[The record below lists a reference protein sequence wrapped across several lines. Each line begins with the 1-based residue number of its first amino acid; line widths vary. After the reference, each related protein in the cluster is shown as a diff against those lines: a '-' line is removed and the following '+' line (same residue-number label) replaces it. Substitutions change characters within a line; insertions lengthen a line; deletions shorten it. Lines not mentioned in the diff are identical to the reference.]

1 MRRYCSAAIVAVV
14 AILVSIAVLAILASI
29 AVVAPASA
37 QTYPDKPIKF
47 IVPFAAGSATDTLA
61 RVLGEQIGKA
71 QGWQVVIENTAGA
84 NGTIAGRAVA
94 RAAPDGYTVLIG
106 TNTTHA
112 AAHSLMKSVPYDQV
126 ADFEHLTRLG
136 SITLALVVHP
146 SVPAKT
152 VAELVAYSKANPGT
166 LTFGSG
172 SSSSR
177 LAGEMLKAMT
187 GLDVRHVAYR
197 SNPLAMQDLLG
208 GHISMMFADVATTL
222 PQVKDGKVTGIG
234 VSSAKSTALAPDLPT
249 MQESGVQGYELTA
262 WFAAWGPAGV
272 PAPVLEK
279 LRSALVAAANDKA
292 TQEKLLAVGIE
303 PETSTSAELKAH
315 VTSETRKWAE
325 IVKAAGIQAE

>member
-1 MRRYCSAAIVAVV
+1 MRRHWPAAILAVV
-14 AILVSIAVLAILASI
+14 AVL
-29 AVVAPASA
+29 APASA
-37 QTYPDKPIKF
+37 QSYPDKAVKV

-71 QGWQVVIENTAGA
+71 QRWQIVIENMAGA
-84 NGTIAGRAVA
+84 NGTIAARTVA
-94 RAAPDGYTVLIG
+94 RATPDGYTVLIG

-112 AAHSLMKSVPYDQV
+112 AAHSLMKSVPYDQI

-136 SITLALVVHP
+136 SITLALVTHP
-146 SVPAKT
+146 SMPVKT
-152 VAELVAYSKANPGT
+152 VPELVAHGKANPGK

-234 VSSAKSTALAPDLPT
+234 VSSANRTALAPELPT
-249 MQESGVQGYELTA
+249 MQEAGVKGYELTA
-262 WFAAWGPAGV
+262 WFAAWGPPGLE
-272 PAPVLEK
+272 APVLDK
-279 LRSALVAAANDKA
+279 LRSALVAAVNDRA
-292 TQEKLLAVGIE
+292 TQEKLLAAGIE
-303 PETSTSAELKAH
+303 PETSTSAELKAF
-315 VTSETRKWAE
+315 VISETKKWAD
-325 IVKAAGIQAE
+325 IVKTAGIQPE